1 MRYTVFATMTIL
13 STVLFSCRLDTTEIP
28 GAVAGIGERILT
40 EDMLREVMP
49 DGLTG
54 ADSSAFVE
62 AYIRRW
68 AESELL
74 YAQAQKNLPDVDR
87 IDRLVDSYRRD
98 LFNHEYQKQ
107 LLNEKLNGEI
117 TEDVARNYYRT
128 HAGQFV
134 LTTPIIKGLFLK
146 VSETAPQIGDLKKWY
161 KTESQAAVGNIE
173 KYTLH
178 NVVNYDYFYDRWV
191 SFEEVMNNIPY
202 PITNVDNFLRTHKQ
216 LEVNYEGY
224 WYLLNISDY
233 LPAKATMPF
242 DFARPQI
249 EERLM
254 NQRRQKF
261 LEEIN
266 DELYNEAVKERKI
279 KYYGR
284 HYR

>member
-107 LLNEKLNGEI
+107 LLNEN
-117 TEDVARNYYRT
+117 
-128 HAGQFV
+128 
-134 LTTPIIKGLFLK
+134 
-146 VSETAPQIGDLKKWY
+146 LKKWY

-191 SFEEVMNNIPY
+191 SFDEVMNNIPY

-266 DELYNEAVKERKI
+266 IIVDYNI
-279 KYYGR
+279 GT
-284 HYR
+284 

>member
-1 MRYTVFATMTIL
+1 MRYTIFATMTIL
-13 STVLFSCRLDTTEIP
+13 SAALFSCRLDTTEIP
-28 GAVAGIGERILT
+28 GAVVGIGDRILT
-40 EDMLREVMP
+40 EDILREVMP

-54 ADSSAFVE
+54 TDSSTFVE
-62 AYIRRW
+62 AYVRRW
-68 AESELL
+68 VESELL
-74 YAQAQKNLPDVDR
+74 YAQAQKNLPDVES

-107 LLNEKLNGEI
+107 LLNEKLSGEI

-134 LTTPIIKGLFLK
+134 LATPIIKGLFLK
-146 VSETAPQIGDLKKWY
+146 VSETAPQIDDLKKWY
-161 KTESQAAVGNIE
+161 KTESQTAVGNIE

-191 SFEEVMNNIPY
+191 SFGEVMNNIPY

-233 LPAKATMPF
+233 LPEKANMPF

-249 EERLM
+249 EELLM

-261 LEEIN
+261 LKEIN
-266 DELYNEAVKERKI
+266 DELYDRAVKEQKI

-284 HYR
+284 NYR

>member
-13 STVLFSCRLDTTEIP
+13 SAALFSCRLDTTEIP
-28 GAVAGIGERILT
+28 GAVVGIGERILT
-40 EDMLREVMP
+40 EDMVREVMP
-49 DGLTG
+49 DGLSGT
-54 ADSSAFVE
+54 DSSAFVE

-68 AESELL
+68 VESELL
-74 YAQAQKNLPDVDR
+74 YAQAQKNLPDVER

-107 LLNEKLNGEI
+107 LLNEKLSGEI
-117 TEDVARNYYRT
+117 AEDVARNYYRT

-134 LTTPIIKGLFLK
+134 LAAPIIKGLFLK
-146 VSETAPQIGDLKKWY
+146 VSETTPQIGDLKKWY
-161 KTESQAAVGNIE
+161 KTESQTAVGNIE

-191 SFEEVMNNIPY
+191 SFDEVMNNIPY

-233 LPAKATMPF
+233 LPAKANMPF

-249 EERLM
+249 EELLM
-254 NQRRQKF
+254 NQQRQKF
-261 LEEIN
+261 LKEIN
-266 DELYNEAVKERKI
+266 DELYDRAVKEQKI

-284 HYR
+284 NYR